1 MRVHHLVPAIAVC
14 LGAVSCSACRKAP
27 QPQASARR
35 VLYYHDP
42 MHPSYRS
49 DRPGVAPD
57 CNMALTPV
65 YADEDAG
72 KPALVRVD
80 TAQASAIGLRM
91 EAARDQTLSG
101 EVRTVGRVEAQES
114 RRYQV
119 TAGADGWIRKVRG
132 GETGSFVAKG
142 QALASYYSRELASP
156 QQAYLYALDS
166 LQRVCLSP
174 TSAPEQKDLAA
185 KQLTQARDY
194 LEFLGMTGPQIVD
207 LEHLR
212 QESREVTLGAPATGV
227 VLERKVS
234 EGARFAKGDVLWE
247 IANID
252 SVWIAAD
259 LFPEDLAS
267 ISGTRTGEVILPDGS
282 EAEAVVDSSLPR
294 FDTSDRVAKLRL
306 TLPNTGHKLLPGM
319 TVTVRLRKVPRRGLT
334 VPADSVIET
343 GINPRVFV
351 RRGDGSFEARPVT
364 TGWRSAGRCEILSG
378 LQPGEQVVAAGAF
391 LIDSESRINESLK

>member
-1 MRVHHLVPAIAVC
+1 
-14 LGAVSCSACRKAP
+14 
-27 QPQASARR
+27 

-49 DRPGVAPD
+49 DRPGIAPD

-65 YADEDAG
+65 YADEGAS

-80 TAQASAIGLRM
+80 AAQASAIGLRT
-91 EAARDQTLSG
+91 EAARDEAASG
-101 EVRTVGRVEAQES
+101 EVRTVGRVQAQEL

-132 GETGSFVAKG
+132 GETGAFVAKG

-166 LQRVCLSP
+166 LQRVRLSP
-174 TSAPEQKDLAA
+174 TSAQEQKDLAA
-185 KQLTQARDY
+185 KQVIQARDY
-194 LEFLGMTGPQIVD
+194 LEFLGMTDPQIVD

-212 QESREVTLGAPATGV
+212 QESREVTLGAPAAGV
-227 VLERKVS
+227 VLERKVA

-247 IANID
+247 IADID
-252 SVWIAAD
+252 SVWISAD

-267 ISGTRTGEVILPDGS
+267 VSGAHTAGVTLPDGS

-294 FDTSDRVAKLRL
+294 FETADRVAKLRL
-306 TLPNTGHKLLPGM
+306 TLQNTGHKLLPGM
-319 TVTVRLRKVPRRGLT
+319 TVTVRLRKMLRKGLT

-343 GINPRVFV
+343 GISPRVFV
-351 RRGDGSFEARPVT
+351 QRGDGSFEARAVT
-364 TGWRSAGRCEILSG
+364 TGWRSSGRLQILSG
-378 LQPGEQVVAAGAF
+378 LEPGERVVVASAF
-391 LIDSESRINESLK
+391 LIDSESRINERLK